1 MKLKLK
7 VLDNIIDFDLQK
19 FGKFKYI
26 YEAHEGW
33 GGWLKNRSAAPNF
46 GARGFYTKSLSSL
59 SQFVTAN
66 KDDRV
71 SRQL

>member
-1 MKLKLK
+1 MNNGMTSWALG
-7 VLDNIIDFDLQK
+7 LQMNVHCVR
-19 FGKFKYI
+19 
-26 YEAHEGW
+26 AVQ
-33 GGWLKNRSAAPNF
+33 LKNSSAAPNF
-46 GARGFYTKSLSSL
+46 GARGFYTKSLSRL